1 MFSIVGFW
9 ASTLYRK
16 TIEAKTV
23 TGQKLILK
31 KTITRSIYFITNQM
45 GATYHDY
52 TDVIKG
58 H

>member
-1 MFSIVGFW
+1 M
-9 ASTLYRK
+9 K

-45 GATYHDY
+45 GATYLVY